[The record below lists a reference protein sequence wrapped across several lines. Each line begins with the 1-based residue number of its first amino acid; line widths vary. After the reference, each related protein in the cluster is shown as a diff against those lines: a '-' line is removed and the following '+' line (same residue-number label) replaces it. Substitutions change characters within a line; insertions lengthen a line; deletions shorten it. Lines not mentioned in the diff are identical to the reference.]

1 MSWISRWGI
10 KNMRRWGGWHSLE
23 EREEYLLDNID
34 RLYEKIEELELK
46 NKIINEEL
54 NKIEEKAI
62 MAVRKF
68 FMEKVIVQHTKDSVY
83 YTELKKEKI
92 DE

>member
-1 MSWISRWGI
+1 
-10 KNMRRWGGWHSLE
+10 MRRWGGWHSLE